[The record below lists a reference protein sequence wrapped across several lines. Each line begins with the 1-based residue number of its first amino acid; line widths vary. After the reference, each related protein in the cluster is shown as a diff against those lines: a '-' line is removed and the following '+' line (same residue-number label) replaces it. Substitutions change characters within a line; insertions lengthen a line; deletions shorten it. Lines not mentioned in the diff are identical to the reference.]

1 MPPPDRSTRF
11 VETLLPAFEQAAAI
25 AAALQGHVSNH
36 PKTSE
41 ASEVKA
47 ALTIADTAAQEAIL
61 VPLIDG
67 FSDCRLEAEEDTPSV
82 DRFRETDPRQ
92 RIVIDPVDGTLR
104 FYLGGGGPY
113 AMMAGWAVDAVYR
126 AALVALPTENV
137 LFAAAAGSGTRAAA
151 LPIPDGALTS
161 RAVAVTSDANARGI
175 LVSDTTPS
183 EIQEAL
189 RAGGFEPRL
198 ASGGAISVAPLLP
211 GVAAGLRFANNT
223 SAQGISTRGRVGVL
237 ISREAGAEL
246 STVEG
251 DAFPDSI
258 DAPASS
264 LLVARDHAVAQAVR
278 EAIRS
283 G

>member
-1 MPPPDRSTRF
+1 MPAPDRSRRF

-25 AAALQGHVSNH
+25 AAALQGRVSNR

-41 ASEVKA
+41 LNEVKA

-67 FSDCRLEAEEDTPSV
+67 FADCRLEAEEDTPSV
-82 DRFRETDPRQ
+82 ERFRETDPRQ
-92 RIVIDPVDGTLR
+92 RIVIDPVDGTFR
-104 FYLGGGGPY
+104 FYLGGAGPY
-113 AMMAGWAVDAVYR
+113 AIMAGWAVDAVYR
-126 AALVALPTENV
+126 AALVALPTESI
-137 LFAAAAGSGTRAAA
+137 LFTAAAGNGARAAA

-161 RAVAVTSDANARGI
+161 RAIAVTADADARGI

-198 ASGGAISVAPLLP
+198 ASGGAISVAPLLT
-211 GVAAGLRFANNT
+211 GVAAGLRFAND
-223 SAQGISTRGRVGVL
+223 SSIQGISTRGRVGVL

-251 DAFPDSI
+251 GPFPESI
-258 DAPASS
+258 DEPAGS
-264 LLVARDHAVAQAVR
+264 LLVARDPMVAERVR
-278 EAIRS
+278 EAIGR